1 MNPMKPSLLLSLLLA
16 TSHAIAA
23 DLPVAP
29 KIEVNPGGETKIE
42 SRKSSSS
49 KSESSST
56 GSSSSTTSTT
66 IDGKTL
72 TITRTT
78 GPDGKTKVT
87 VTTRKGDRKP
97 KVEEMTPEEFEKKY
111 GPKKKKN
118 ADPVAE
124 EEEPAE
130 ADHAAEAQDEPQTPA
145 KPGKATE

>member
-1 MNPMKPSLLLSLLLA
+1 MNPMKPSLLLTLLLA
-16 TSHAIAA
+16 TSHAMAA

-29 KIEVNPGGETKIE
+29 KIEVNPGGEAKIE
-42 SRKSSSS
+42 SRKSS

-56 GSSSSTTSTT
+56 GSATSTTSTT

-87 VTTRKGDRKP
+87 VTTRKDDRKP
-97 KVEEMTPEEFEKKY
+97 KVEEMTPEKFEKKY
-111 GPKKKKN
+111 GPKKKKD
-118 ADPVAE
+118 AGPVAE
-124 EEEPAE
+124 EEEPAGDE
-130 ADHAAEAQDEPQTPA
+130 AADETHTQPQTPA

>member
-1 MNPMKPSLLLSLLLA
+1 MNAMKPSLLLSLLLTA
-16 TSHAIAA
+16 TPALAA

-29 KIEVNPGGETKIE
+29 KIEVNPGGETKVE
-42 SRKSSSS
+42 TKKSSSS

-56 GSSSSTTSTT
+56 GSATSTTSTT
-66 IDGKTL
+66 IDGKTV

-111 GPKKKKN
+111 GPKKKKD
-118 ADPVAE
+118 AGPLAE
-124 EEEPAE
+124 AEEPA
-130 ADHAAEAQDEPQTPA
+130 AEETDTQSQTPA